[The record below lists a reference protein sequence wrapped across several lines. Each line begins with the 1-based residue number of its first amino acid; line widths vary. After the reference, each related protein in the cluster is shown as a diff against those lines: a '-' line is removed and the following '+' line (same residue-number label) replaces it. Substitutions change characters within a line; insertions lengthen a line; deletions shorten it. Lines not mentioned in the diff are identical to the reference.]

1 MKWAVTLGMKLNR
14 LTVRT
19 WLLIPLATCSLLL
32 ICVFLNLFRFPFSI
46 FLFCLFLFCSILTK
60 VGELAE
66 RIGLANKSQSC
77 IETGKNYPSADVVE
91 KYAQAFNLDVSEIL
105 NIEHIKSKEELVREM
120 NLIFNKAD
128 EKQII
133 TAYRIIKSIFD

>member
-1 MKWAVTLGMKLNR
+1 MEQNLRKRLGKRIQELR
-14 LTVRT
+14 LKYG
-19 WLLIPLATCSLLL
+19 LKQA
-32 ICVFLNLFRFPFSI
+32 
-46 FLFCLFLFCSILTK
+46 
-60 VGELAE
+60 ELAE